1 MQSRGFFAARRST
14 DENSRGNVTN
24 VTHRSNGDVIR
35 NDYRFSDSRLAERAE
50 AREENQ
56 HRYGRIGRS
65 RRLERPAYPK
75 DVYPEDVL
83 CPEER
88 GAASNYADRD
98 LETTQSRQRVRQRDY
113 TVSAYEDSWRSVVSS
128 DLNGLGSKPTL
139 RNGISHGRGER
150 LYSSTLPRRS
160 RTINFRDQPSSS
172 LESWRGYLRSLQDLS
187 DLELDDRPRDLADS
201 SFLSSNRDD
210 WRSDRLLVAAQ
221 DDGYRRRRYRENRLE
236 DDYLR
241 LYRSLSRLSK
251 YPQGGKYEPGQVHY
265 ERECRTFGK
274 DTVAFIYYKTC
285 YLWCTRVR
293 DNVDDDSGSSKDRH
307 PSGMLCDS
315 STTSKIGHLISAMF
329 VLPMQF
335 CDWLTRTGNFR
346 GLFFAE
352 FRMYSSVTIFS
363 FKDESPWES
372 LVRNRGRE
380 RETER
385 GNDLVFV
392 RARSH

>member
-14 DENSRGNVTN
+14 DESSRSNATN

-35 NDYRFSDSRLAERAE
+35 NDYRFADTRLAERAE

-65 RRLERPAYPK
+65 RRFERSVYPK
-75 DVYPEDVL
+75 DVYPDDVL
-83 CPEER
+83 CTEET
-88 GAASNYADRD
+88 GTASNYADRD
-98 LETTQSRQRVRQRDY
+98 AETTQSRQRVRQRDY
-113 TVSAYEDSWRSVVSS
+113 TAAYEDISG
-128 DLNGLGSKPTL
+128 DLSGLGSKPSL

-160 RTINFRDQPSSS
+160 RTINFRDQPGNSS
-172 LESWRGYLRSLQDLS
+172 LESRRGYLRSLQDLS

-201 SFLSSNRDD
+201 SFLSSSRDD
-210 WRSDRLLVAAQ
+210 WRSDRLLVTAQ

-251 YPQGGKYEPGQVHY
+251 YPQGGNYEPGQVHY

-285 YLWCTRVR
+285 YL
-293 DNVDDDSGSSKDRH
+293 
-307 PSGMLCDS
+307 
-315 STTSKIGHLISAMF
+315 
-329 VLPMQF
+329 
-335 CDWLTRTGNFR
+335 
-346 GLFFAE
+346 
-352 FRMYSSVTIFS
+352 
-363 FKDESPWES
+363 
-372 LVRNRGRE
+372 
-380 RETER
+380 
-385 GNDLVFV
+385 
-392 RARSH
+392 